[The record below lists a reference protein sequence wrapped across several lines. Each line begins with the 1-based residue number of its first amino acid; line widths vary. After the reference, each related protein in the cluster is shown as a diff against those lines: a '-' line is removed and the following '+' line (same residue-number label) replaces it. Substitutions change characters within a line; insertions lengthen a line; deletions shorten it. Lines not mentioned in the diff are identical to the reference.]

1 MFTLTTSTYDRTGS
15 PSYSSQTRKRNR
27 NIQIGKEEV
36 TLTICPWYGTLYFS
50 SVAQSCPTLCDS
62 MNCSARLPCPSP
74 TPRAFSNSCPLSQ
87 WCYLTTS
94 TSVDPFFSCPQS
106 FPASGSF
113 PMSWF
118 FVSGGQGSGA
128 SAPASVLPMNIQG
141 WFPLEMTGLI
151 SLLSKGLSRVFCSN
165 AFKMIL
171 LISQCLSCFLQESHS
186 GYLVCCITGNRSPL

>member
-1 MFTLTTSTYDRTGS
+1 MCLGFFLLCDFDYMCSLPRLNFEILKNS
-15 PSYSSQTRKRNR
+15 VRIP
-27 NIQIGKEEV
+27 
-36 TLTICPWYGTLYFS
+36 LCFS
-50 SVAQSCPTLCDS
+50 SVQFSFSVMSDS
-62 MNCSARLPCPSP
+62 LWPHGLQHTRLSCPSP
-74 TPRAFSNSCPLSQ
+74 TPGACSNSCPLSQ